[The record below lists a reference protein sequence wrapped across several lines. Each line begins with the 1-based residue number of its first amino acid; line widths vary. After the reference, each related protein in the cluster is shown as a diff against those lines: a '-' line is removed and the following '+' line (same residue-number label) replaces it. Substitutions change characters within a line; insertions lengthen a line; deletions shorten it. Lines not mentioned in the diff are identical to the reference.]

1 MKFPAQKI
9 IAFEGLDNCFKST
22 NWATFVKK
30 MMLASWSTGGKECR
44 VMTEKFPRYGTTSAI
59 GVEKWLDGSF
69 DRDRMKNYP
78 EAINVQYSTDRLSYW
93 FESVHGGERNIDKL
107 YDDNHPTCFVF
118 DRYNTSNAIY
128 NPFVGNDTT
137 VDDLTFD
144 RDSFGIPQADIVV
157 FFRMKN
163 FDVLKS
169 LIAKKKDKDENE
181 LDTTFIQEVWERA
194 ERAIAK
200 PEMFKKADIDLI
212 IIEVLNEDD
221 TIKTEEQLSEE
232 VWNSIAS
239 KLREMQLNKTIYNAG
254 KVPEE
259 VYDYGRK

>member
-1 MKFPAQKI
+1 MKFPAHKI
-9 IAFEGLDNCFKST
+9 IVFEGLDNCFKST
-22 NWATFVKK
+22 NYDSFIRR
-30 MMLASWSTGGKECR
+30 MMLTSWETGGKECR
-44 VMTEKFPRYGTTSAI
+44 VLTEKFPRYGTTSAI

-69 DRDRMKNYP
+69 DRDHMKNYP
-78 EAINVQYSTDRLSYW
+78 EAINVQYSSDRLSYW
-93 FESVHGGERNIDKL
+93 FESIHGGERNINKL
-107 YDDNHPTCFVF
+107 YDDESPACFVF

-163 FDVLKS
+163 FSVLKS
-169 LIAKKKDKDENE
+169 LIARKSDKDENE
-181 LDTTFIQEVWERA
+181 LDTTFIQEVWERS

-200 PEMFKKADIDLI
+200 PEMFKRADIELV

-221 TIKTEEQLSEE
+221 TIKSKEELARE
-232 VWNSIAS
+232 VWQTVIN
-239 KLREMQLNKTIYNAG
+239 KLNEMEKG
-254 KVPEE
+254 E
-259 VYDYGRK
+259 

>member
-1 MKFPAQKI
+1 MKFPAHKI
-9 IAFEGLDNCFKST
+9 IVFEGLDNCFKST
-22 NWATFVKK
+22 NYDSFIRR
-30 MMLASWSTGGKECR
+30 MMSCKSWETDGKICSII
-44 VMTEKFPRYGTTSAI
+44 TEKFPRYGTTSAI

-69 DRDRMKNYP
+69 DRNHMKNYP

-93 FESVHGGERNIDKL
+93 YESVHGGERNINKL
-107 YDDNHPTCFVF
+107 YDKESPACFIF

-169 LIAKKKDKDENE
+169 LIAQKVDRDENE
-181 LDTTFIQEVWERA
+181 IDTTFIQEVWERA

-200 PEMFKKADIDLI
+200 PEMFQKANIDLI
-212 IIEVLNEDD
+212 IIEVLNDD
-221 TIKTEEQLSEE
+221 NTIKSREELSDE
-232 VWNSIAS
+232 VWNAIISKITEDKKSIGNDD
-239 KLREMQLNKTIYNAG
+239 KI
-254 KVPEE
+254 
-259 VYDYGRK
+259 